1 MSESTPLVQPPKKRG
16 PLIGLIVGAVVVV
29 VALVIA
35 LPLVFSNSGTT
46 AGGSGATGSTA
57 EGDTAAI
64 ADGLGSESD
73 PVRIGVV
80 GASDPY
86 WDVYVQA
93 AKDAGISVE
102 LVDFTDYAQPNPA
115 LSQGDLD
122 LNQFQHIIY
131 LAQYNKSAGDD
142 LTPIGSTAIYPLSL
156 YSTKYKTVAEIPAG
170 STVAVPNDASNL
182 ARSLLVLQSARLV
195 ELTDGGSPFST
206 LDDVLP
212 ASKVKVTSL
221 EAALT
226 PTSLPDVAA
235 AVINNDFVEDAGLSF
250 ADALASDDPNDP
262 SAQPYIN
269 IFAARAADADNEVL
283 GRLVAIFQ
291 DTPAVTSG
299 LVEVSGD
306 TAQLVKTPVA
316 ELKEALATV
325 ESEIK

>member
-1 MSESTPLVQPPKKRG
+1 MSEPTPLVEPPKKRG
-16 PLIGLIVGAVVVV
+16 PLIALIVGAVVVI

-35 LPLVFSNSGTT
+35 LPLVFSNSGTGSNSQGA
-46 AGGSGATGSTA
+46 AGSSTEGGA
-57 EGDTAAI
+57 AAI
-64 ADGLGSESD
+64 AEGLGSESD

-156 YSTKYKTVAEIPAG
+156 YSTKYASVEEIPAG

-182 ARSLLVLQSARLV
+182 ARSLLVLQSAGLV
-195 ELTDGGSPFST
+195 ELTNGGSPFST
-206 LDDVLP
+206 LDDVL
-212 ASKVKVTSL
+212 ATSKVKVTSL

-235 AVINNDFVEDAGLSF
+235 AIINNDFVEDAGLSF
-250 ADALASDDPNDP
+250 ADALASDDPSDP

-283 GRLVAIFQ
+283 NRLVAIFQ
-291 DTPAVTSG
+291 DTPEVTAG

-306 TAQLVKTPVA
+306 TAELVKTPA
-316 ELKEALATV
+316 GELKEALATV
-325 ESEIK
+325 ESQIE